1 MFFEVPACT
10 LHGFVIFCCL
20 KPLPCPDFNTLNI
33 FIAHSH
39 NWSRCSQW
47 DIYIYIYQ
55 RYISTKKDMGHKWE
69 KKKKK
74 LSCNKDLLLVLQHR
88 NEKEQEK
95 QRAHCSSADVG
106 THLTNIANC
115 EGCSKVFIK
124 LNMNGKCYNK

>member
-47 DIYIYIYQ
+47 DINIYIYIRDIFQ
-55 RYISTKKDMGHKWE
+55 QKKIWVING

-74 LSCNKDLLLVLQHR
+74 S
-88 NEKEQEK
+88 
-95 QRAHCSSADVG
+95 
-106 THLTNIANC
+106 
-115 EGCSKVFIK
+115 
-124 LNMNGKCYNK
+124 